1 MKNPAMFLAVFVL
14 AGLVCTDALGQEK
27 KKSGKDEV
35 IVVGEVIDTACYIK
49 AGLKGEGHRE
59 CAESCAKVGIPLG
72 ILEGK
77 TGNVYFT
84 AASKDLQG
92 TNELLVKYVAEKV
105 KVTGKFYER
114 GGVKLLAINMVEK
127 LD

>member
-1 MKNPAMFLAVFVL
+1 MKNAALFLAVFVL
-14 AGLVCTDALGQEK
+14 GVVVSTHALAQEK
-27 KKSGKDEV
+27 KKSGKDQVTV
-35 IVVGEVIDTACYIK
+35 IGEVIDTACYIK

-59 CAESCAKVGIPLG
+59 CAELCAKVGIPLA
-72 ILEGK
+72 ILEDK

-84 AASKDLQG
+84 AASKDLQA
-92 TNELLVKYVAEKV
+92 TNDLLVMYVAERV